1 MKDTRK
7 KSLSKAISWRVL
19 ATLTTMIISYFITGR
34 IAYALSIGSL
44 EFVFKIVLY
53 YFHERLW
60 GFSHLKTKA
69 LIDT

>member
-60 GFSHLKTKA
+60 GFSHLMTKA